1 MGDESFEPFALG
13 YVAIDGQ
20 CMVEARLTEADPEKL
35 RIGQEMELQI
45 IPVRTEESGRAVV
58 TFAFAPVD

>member
-1 MGDESFEPFALG
+1 
-13 YVAIDGQ
+13 
-20 CMVEARLTEADPEKL
+20 MVEARLTEADPEKL

-45 IPVRTEESGRAVV
+45 IPLRTEESGRAVV